1 MSAACARY
9 WGTTRAS
16 EQRTVVA
23 RSEFEMTP
31 AWNQLRRAPL
41 LLLLFAVSACT
52 SATPAPAPTPAPV
65 KNERTV
71 IVLGFD
77 GFAHRY
83 LDADSAPAL
92 HALHALARTGVS
104 TTNGMI
110 PSFPTV
116 TFPNFYALATGL
128 YPDHSGIVNNRFFDP
143 AYDSGF
149 VYRNPIAR
157 EAHWWGGEPI
167 WVTATKQGTPV
178 GTMFWVGSDA
188 PIANVRPIR
197 WHYFDHKMEFSA
209 RVDTLLAWLDL
220 PLAERPRLLMGY
232 FEEPDSRGHTY
243 GPGAQQTRGAVLRV
257 DSALAQLVR
266 GLEARHLY
274 DSVDIVVVAD
284 HGMAAISPERR
295 IYLDDAVDSAN
306 VSIVNLAP
314 NLMIAA
320 RDSNNDELAARLKKL
335 PHLTVWKKSEIPA
348 RLHYGTNPRITPIV
362 AVADPGWMIE
372 WRNGRPY
379 TGLGEHG
386 YDNASSGMR
395 ALFLAHGPDFK
406 AGATIDAFPNVDVY
420 DLIARL
426 LGLVPAPNDGSIAPF
441 LPVLR

>member
-1 MSAACARY
+1 MTS
-9 WGTTRAS
+9 
-16 EQRTVVA
+16 TV
-23 RSEFEMTP
+23 
-31 AWNQLRRAPL
+31 NHLRRAALLPL
-41 LLLLFAVSACT
+41 LLVAAACVSA
-52 SATPAPAPTPAPV
+52 APAPAPTPAPV
-65 KNERTV
+65 PTPAPARTERTV

-77 GFAHRY
+77 GFARRY
-83 LDADSAPAL
+83 LDTDSAP
-92 HALHALARTGVS
+92 ALHALARTGVS

-143 AYDSGF
+143 KYDSGF
-149 VYRNPIAR
+149 VYKNPIAH

-167 WVTATKQGTPV
+167 WVTATKQGTLA

-188 PIANVRPIR
+188 PIAHVRPSR
-197 WHYFDHKMEFSA
+197 WHYFDHRIEFSA
-209 RVDTLLAWLDL
+209 RVDTLLAWLAL

-232 FEEPDSRGHTY
+232 FEEPDTQGHIH
-243 GPGAQQTRGAVLRV
+243 GPASSQTREAVLRV
-257 DSALAQLVR
+257 DSALAQLVS

-274 DSVDIVVVAD
+274 DSVDIIVVAD
-284 HGMAAISPERR
+284 HGMAAIAPERR

-306 VSIVNLAP
+306 VAVVNLSP

-320 RDSNNDELAARLKKL
+320 RDSNDDALLARLKKL
-335 PHLTVWKKSEIPA
+335 PHLSVWKKADVPA
-348 RLHYGTNPRITPIV
+348 RLHYGSNARITPIV
-362 AVADPGWMIE
+362 GVADPGWMIE

-379 TGLGEHG
+379 NGLGEHG
-386 YDNASSGMR
+386 YDNASPDMR

-406 AGATIDAFPNVDVY
+406 AGSTIDGFPNVDIY

-426 LGLVPAPNDGSIAPF
+426 LGITPAPNDGSIEPF
-441 LPVLR
+441 EGVLR